1 MVILVPVLAS
11 LTWRSARIPLG
22 GCREK
27 MSRGGKTEEARDVIL
42 RFSLRCVPEKELV
55 DWKWP
60 IPGCLPPVGTSY
72 GRNRS

>member
-11 LTWRSARIPLG
+11 LTWRSTPIPLG

-42 RFSLRCVPEKELV
+42 RSSLRCVPEKGTCRLEMVYSGLSSSCRNIL
-55 DWKWP
+55 WKE
-60 IPGCLPPVGTSY
+60 
-72 GRNRS
+72 